1 MNIDVRR
8 AICIVLLAV
17 ILGWYI
23 YVYVTT
29 PKLDETIRSRA
40 RKQTD
45 VLDTLDNGDLILLS
59 GGSHGE
65 AICKWFCGSPF
76 SHVGMVF
83 REGNTLYF
91 LECDLGQQRKSGVR
105 VIPLKEKLARY
116 QGQQVAG
123 YKRLSAYN
131 GSSKPSV
138 SKIMEVINDTLH
150 VKQDNLMLTWL
161 FGNSSLSRSIKRD
174 THMFCSEFIAYV
186 MIRLGIIEDKTPA
199 YRYSPGDF
207 DLSRLP
213 YKNGYSYSTTEY
225 FQREK

>member
-1 MNIDVRR
+1 MDINTKR
-8 AICIVLLAV
+8 AICFTLLA
-17 ILGWYI
+17 IIIGWYI
-23 YVYVTT
+23 YVYLTT
-29 PKLDETIRSRA
+29 PKLDEIVQNTTVAQNNVI
-40 RKQTD
+40 
-45 VLDTLDNGDLILLS
+45 DTLSNGDLILLS

-83 REGNTLYF
+83 KEGDTLFF

-116 QGQQVAG
+116 QGQTIAG
-123 YKRLSAYN
+123 YKRLLCHN
-131 GSSKPSV
+131 GVLRPSI
-138 SKIMEVINDTLH
+138 KDIMDVVNSTLH

-161 FGNSSLSRSIKRD
+161 FGNSALSASIKRE
-174 THMFCSEFIAYV
+174 THMFCSEFIAHI
-186 MIRLGIIEDKTPA
+186 MIELKIIDDRRPA
-199 YRYSPGDF
+199 YTYSPGDF

-213 YKNGYSYSTTEY
+213 YKNGYSYSVTEY